1 MEFIMVTQ
9 DLHFALA
16 RPTLRD
22 CVHLKKNEREG
33 KKKKPQQTQAHLILG
48 KDLEES
54 NVYCGKVDCNEGS
67 RPWG

>member
-1 MEFIMVTQ
+1 MVTQ

-33 KKKKPQQTQAHLILG
+33 KKKKTNKLKLILSWA
-48 KDLEES
+48 KILKRVTFIAERWI
-54 NVYCGKVDCNEGS
+54 VMKVQGHGAS
-67 RPWG
+67 L